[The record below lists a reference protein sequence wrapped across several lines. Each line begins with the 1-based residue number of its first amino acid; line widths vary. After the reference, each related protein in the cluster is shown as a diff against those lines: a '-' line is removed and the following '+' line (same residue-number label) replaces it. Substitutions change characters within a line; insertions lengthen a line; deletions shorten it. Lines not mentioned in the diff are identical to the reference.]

1 MARSDDVVHCLVV
14 RSESVHRIQEAQ
26 DALVLELCAELG
38 LAAEER
44 AVPLDALS
52 RAEEA
57 FLTSSTREV
66 APIARVDG
74 RDLPRAPGTVSEQL
88 AAAFGDFIEREVDP

>member
-1 MARSDDVVHCLVV
+1 VFLVDDGVV
-14 RSESVHRIQEAQ
+14 RTPPADSGCLLGVTR
-26 DALVLELCAELG
+26 ALVLELCAELG